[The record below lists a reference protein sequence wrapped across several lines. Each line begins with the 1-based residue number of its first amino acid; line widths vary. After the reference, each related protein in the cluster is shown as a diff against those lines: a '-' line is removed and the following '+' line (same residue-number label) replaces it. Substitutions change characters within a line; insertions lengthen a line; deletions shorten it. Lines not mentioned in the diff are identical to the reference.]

1 MIASEIFMEC
11 TFDIKLGQAAKDGE
25 VELLAIKGRVAK
37 MLVGQVSRR
46 E

>member
-25 VELLAIKGRVAK
+25 VELLAIKGEG
-37 MLVGQVSRR
+37 GQNACWPG
-46 E
+46 